1 MKKNGRGILRTA
13 EPEPWVRYPP
23 VLKGDHASRRWAGA
37 IPLSLLSERQLGQR
51 YKERAVGRC
60 SPTPV
65 WEAVLS
71 LMRSPCPSHPL
82 LSFCVLF
89 CLFSPLPLYSLCFIL
104 SSVSSQIH
112 FPAFLS
118 HPPSH
123 IILQLFF
130 LLSLLSSPPAL
141 AQQGRSW
148 QQGTSTAVALP
159 LLLPP
164 VHPWDTSL
172 RMPGGQGGL
181 IEKSGRFRS

>member
-1 MKKNGRGILRTA
+1 MPRGDG
-13 EPEPWVRYPP
+13 PEPFLYHFFQKGSLGKGTKRGQWGDAAPLQFEKLFSLSCAPP
-23 VLKGDHASRRWAGA
+23 A
-37 IPLSLLSERQLGQR
+37 PLILFSLS
-51 YKERAVGRC
+51 V
-60 SPTPV
+60 S
-65 WEAVLS
+65 
-71 LMRSPCPSHPL
+71 
-82 LSFCVLF
+82 F

-104 SSVSSQIH
+104 SSVPSHIH

-172 RMPGGQGGL
+172 RMPGGQGAL